1 MEGTCRPRSS
11 ALIRKGIFQETT
23 QLETH
28 STITARTGWEERCYV
43 RFGKAQKKYGS
54 DWIRTRVLPT
64 RASLALRRS
73 WDGFEITFL
82 RSSGDGL
89 FCPEP
94 GARDGKLRYQCL
106 TPARSLPLH
115 SIYWAAMRV
124 WKSF

>member
-1 MEGTCRPRSS
+1 MGPIGPMIMEGTCRPRSS
-11 ALIRKGIFQETT
+11 ALIRKRIFQE
-23 QLETH
+23 
-28 STITARTGWEERCYV
+28 IT
-43 RFGKAQKKYGS
+43 
-54 DWIRTRVLPT
+54 
-64 RASLALRRS
+64 ASLALRPS

-106 TPARSLPLH
+106 TPAPSLPRH

-124 WKSF
+124 WKRF